1 MPNIVQLRARA
12 QELLAEV
19 RAKMAACEAGQ
30 ISAKALSSYMEAAS
44 AEDREI
50 AEQIKAYDA
59 SLSHSG
65 MGGSSLDSQG
75 NPAPATG
82 GAPFAAPNR
91 DNGKRLTFGTKTAA
105 ALAIKMLGAPGGL
118 RTKAL
123 APSGSAA
130 VGQEFR
136 PDPIALGKPAHSL
149 LDVLPTTPHDTAEF
163 SYLRQTV
170 RTNNAAVVP
179 DYQLKPTSV
188 YSVERI
194 EDRLDVIAHLSEP
207 VPRFWFQDNEA
218 LTGFLANELDY
229 GLRVAVEAKV
239 LSDINATSGLQTVTD
254 TTSQTLVRLRK
265 SLTLLEQSGYSP
277 GFFLLDPVDWEGIE
291 LLLTSSGAT
300 DMQGIPYDPAQRRL
314 FGVPVVVSVAQAAG
328 VGHTVA
334 AGAVAL
340 DTGSEGTGVQW
351 SESHAD
357 DFGKNLVRAR
367 CEGRYATS
375 VYAPLGVVTVDLTA

>member
-1 MPNIVQLRARA
+1 MPSIHDLNRRRDELHAETQAAIAKCERGDISVKAFTSQMESFKLRD
-12 QELLAEV
+12 QELADEYKAFGAV
-19 RAKMAACEAGQ
+19 SGFAGQ
-30 ISAKALSSYMEAAS
+30 PGENGA
-44 AEDREI
+44 
-50 AEQIKAYDA
+50 
-59 SLSHSG
+59 
-65 MGGSSLDSQG
+65 
-75 NPAPATG
+75 PAPGTG

-105 ALAIKMLGAPGGL
+105 ALATKMLGAPDGM

-136 PDPIALGKPAHSL
+136 PDPVALGKPAHSL
-149 LDVLPTTPHDTAEF
+149 LDVLPVTPHDTAEF
-163 SYLRQTV
+163 SYLRQTL

-207 VPRFWFQDNEA
+207 VPRHWFIDNEA

-239 LSDINATSGLQTVTD
+239 LADINATSGLQTVVYA
-254 TTSQTLVRLRK
+254 TSPLVTIRK
-265 SLTLLEQSGYSP
+265 SLTKLETAGYTP
-277 GFFLLDPVDWEGIE
+277 GYILLDPVDWEAIE
-291 LLLTSSGAT
+291 LLLASSGAT
-300 DMQGIPYDPAQRRL
+300 DVQGIPYDPAARRL